1 MIRIH
6 PRKLTGTWTEG
17 FVLDSHTLNT
27 SLVGCDEYGREMFQ
41 TKRSALGDLLHRLK
55 YEADKSVSN
64 DILDTVVEFLLHR
77 WRIVQS
83 LDMVVPMPPYDANR
97 CIQPVLELA
106 RGVSSRTGVTLSED
120 ALVKTRDVPELR
132 HVYDY
137 LERSRLLYGTLEAK
151 VSRLEGKTVLL
162 LDDLYRSGATLFAA
176 SFALHQRGGAKTVYV
191 MALTRTRTRHDEN
204 VTIQ

>member
-1 MIRIH
+1 
-6 PRKLTGTWTEG
+6 
-17 FVLDSHTLNT
+17 
-27 SLVGCDEYGREMFQ
+27 MFD

-64 DILDTVVEFLLHR
+64 DILDTVVEFVLKR

-97 CIQPVLELA
+97 RIQPVLELA
-106 RGVSSRTGVTLSED
+106 RGVSSRTGLTLSED
-120 ALVKTRDVPELR
+120 ALVKTKDVPELK

-137 LERSRLLYGTLEAK
+137 LERSRLLNGTLEAK

-176 SFALHQRGGAKTVYV
+176 LLRSIREEEQRRTSWLSQGQGLDT
-191 MALTRTRTRHDEN
+191 TRM
-204 VTIQ
+204 